1 VIPLAN
7 HLSFEAKPV
16 WCLPKEQQTLSL
28 DRMLSDGSITSAELH
43 IADLTFTKVL
53 KSTIGAI
60 AISISM
66 FEAFLPSDDDH

>member
-1 VIPLAN
+1 MGASGI
-7 HLSFEAKPV
+7 F
-16 WCLPKEQQTLSL
+16 SL
-28 DRMLSDGSITSAELH
+28 QNWVSRLY
-43 IADLTFTKVL
+43 

>member
-1 VIPLAN
+1 
-7 HLSFEAKPV
+7 
-16 WCLPKEQQTLSL
+16 
-28 DRMLSDGSITSAELH
+28 MLSDGSITSAELH